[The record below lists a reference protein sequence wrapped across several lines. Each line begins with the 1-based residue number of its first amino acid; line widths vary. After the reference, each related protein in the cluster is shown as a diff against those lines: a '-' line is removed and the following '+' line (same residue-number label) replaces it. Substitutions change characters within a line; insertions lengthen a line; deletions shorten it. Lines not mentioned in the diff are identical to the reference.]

1 MIKVRPQPVKADTLP
16 VEPPGVLMPHNPKA
30 KVLAVWLRRRQ
41 CLAPVSKQKHL
52 PRKPAS
58 ARLLPS
64 PPSTGTVAAPDMGL
78 IHRDPGL
85 ASLGLGHAE
94 VTAGT

>member
-1 MIKVRPQPVKADTLP
+1 MIKVRPQPVKADPLP

-30 KVLAVWLRRRQ
+30 KVLAVWLRRRER
-41 CLAPVSKQKHL
+41 LAPVSKQKHL

-64 PPSTGTVAAPDMGL
+64 PPSTGTVAAPDT
-78 IHRDPGL
+78 GL